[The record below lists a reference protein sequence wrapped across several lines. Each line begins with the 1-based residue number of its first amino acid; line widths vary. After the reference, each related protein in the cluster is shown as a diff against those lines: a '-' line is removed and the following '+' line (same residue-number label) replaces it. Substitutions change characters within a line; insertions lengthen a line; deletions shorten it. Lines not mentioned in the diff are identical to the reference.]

1 MGKAHYKLK
10 CKVRCKA
17 LENYGMKGE
26 VIQLIQQGNKY
37 KFKVLWEDGKKEIRA
52 KRSLCREDELKA
64 MKGKKMTR
72 RSQVS
77 SSSREYSDH
86 DDSSDEMESNS
97 RSSSSESDDNDGKS
111 DAEESHRY
119 VAFCVFRPRI
129 YSHL

>member
-17 LENYGMKGE
+17 LENYGRKGE

-37 KFKVLWEDGKKEIRA
+37 KYKVLWEDGKKEIKA
-52 KRSLCREDELKA
+52 KRSLCREDEFKA
-64 MKGKKMTR
+64 MKGRKMTR

-77 SSSREYSDH
+77 SSSRGYSDH

-97 RSSSSESDDNDGKS
+97 RSSSS
-111 DAEESHRY
+111 
-119 VAFCVFRPRI
+119 
-129 YSHL
+129 